1 MWISG
6 ITSVDIVENLLEGLN
21 VSLLIVNKFV
31 EKEAG
36 KIPTS
41 L

>member
-6 ITSVDIVENLLEGLN
+6 IISVDIVENLLGSLN

-36 KIPTS
+36 KIPAS
-41 L
+41 F

>member
-31 EKEAG
+31 GKGVG